1 MMPNSIRAAAQEPLL
16 EFDQE
21 RDAIRRWQMND
32 DREALELL
40 LRSHARQAWSMAAR
54 WTDNP
59 SHLED
64 LAAEGIIGLIR
75 AADNFDLAQDVRF
88 STYAAWW
95 VMNGISAALAR
106 TRSVIDVPPRVYSDM
121 RKGKLTDADRE
132 TVLMAMQGVVALDAP
147 TSEGALSPLEALV
160 SSDLNP
166 EETVAAE
173 SVQTDQRHLIDRA
186 MAALNADEA
195 EVIRR
200 RKLQPVPDTLEEM
213 AAAMNMTRDRLRQ
226 IERRAM
232 QRLRRVLLDNGFHRA
247 MLN

>member
-106 TRSVIDVPPRVYSDM
+106 TRSVIDVPPRVYTDM
-121 RKGKLTDADRE
+121 RSGKLTEEDQ
-132 TVLMAMQGVVALDAP
+132 TSVMMAMQGIVALDAP
-147 TSEGALSPLEALV
+147 VGEGMLSPLDALV
-160 SSDLNP
+160 SADLTP

-173 SVQTDQRHLIDRA
+173 SLQAVQRHLIERA
-186 MAALNADEA
+186 MADLDQEEA

-200 RKLQPVPDTLEEM
+200 RKLQPVPETLDELSK
-213 AAAMNMTRDRLRQ
+213 AMNMTRDRLRQ
-226 IERRAM
+226 IERSAM
-232 QRLRRVLLDNGFHRA
+232 LRLRRVLLENGFHRA

>member
-21 RDAIRRWQMND
+21 RDAIRRWQDFD

-59 SHLED
+59 SHMED

-75 AADNFDLAQDVRF
+75 AAQNFDLTQDVRF

-106 TRSVIDVPPRVYSDM
+106 TRSVIDVPPRVYTDM
-121 RKGKLTDADRE
+121 RSGKLTDEDQAS
-132 TVLMAMQGVVALDAP
+132 VLMAMQGIVALDAP
-147 TSEGALSPLEALV
+147 AGDGMLSPLDALV
-160 SSDLNP
+160 SADLTP

-173 SVQTDQRHLIDRA
+173 SMHTVQRRLIERA
-186 MAALNADEA
+186 MADLNHEEA

-200 RKLQPVPDTLEEM
+200 RKLQPVPETLEDL
-213 AAAMNMTRDRLRQ
+213 ATAMDMTRDRLRQ

-232 QRLRRVLLDNGFHRA
+232 LRLRRVLLENGFHRA

>member
-21 RDAIRRWQMND
+21 RDAIRRWQMNN

-106 TRSVIDVPPRVYSDM
+106 TRSVIDVPPRVYTDM
-121 RKGKLTDADRE
+121 RSGKLTEEDQAS
-132 TVLMAMQGVVALDAP
+132 VMMAMQGIVALDAP
-147 TSEGALSPLEALV
+147 VGEGMLSPLDALV
-160 SSDLNP
+160 SADLTP

-173 SVQTDQRHLIDRA
+173 SLQAVQRHLIERA
-186 MAALNADEA
+186 MADLDQEEA

-200 RKLQPVPDTLEEM
+200 RKLQPVPETLDELSK
-213 AAAMNMTRDRLRQ
+213 AMNMTRDRLRQ

-232 QRLRRVLLDNGFHRA
+232 LRLRRVLLENGFHRA